1 MGERGSLVGRDREM
15 AAVGAALDRL
25 ASARRRPGFDW
36 MEIRGEPGIGK
47 SRLIGELTELA
58 DARGHLVL
66 RGHGAELEQDIPFN
80 ALVDALDDYLGA
92 VDPARLRQLGA
103 DRLDELAAVFPALR
117 SLGTVPTG
125 NTSEMQRWQTYRA
138 ARALLELLAANRP
151 LVLALD
157 DLHWADTA
165 SVELV
170 AHLLRRPPKARVL
183 LVVAVRPR
191 QVPKALAAALSAAA
205 ASAVVATTDGQAG
218 ANSPATVGVR
228 LELAPLSPEDSDSL
242 LSPVTRDPAVR
253 RRWYRESGGNPF
265 YLEQLARTRPP
276 NRPLSA
282 AAGPSSV
289 PPASAAST
297 GLDGPDDVPPA
308 VTAAV
313 GAEIAQLPEV
323 VRRFAQGAAVA
334 GEVFEPDLAA
344 EAAALPETD
353 AFEALDALVAADV
366 VRPTEMPRRFT
377 FRHPIVRHAIYMSA
391 GPGWRI
397 AAHARAADALAVRGA
412 AATARAHHVE
422 RAARPGDEAAIAL
435 LTKAAAASRL
445 RAPAAAAHWYAAA
458 LRLLPGGESSPGRS
472 AGVDVDVDADGGL
485 RRLELL
491 SRLAAALDA
500 SYQPQQAR
508 VVLDEIMGLI
518 PREFGAERAHLV
530 ALRSAVDHVLGRH
543 GEARALVL
551 DAVASAE
558 PGTRESC
565 LLRLQLAID
574 HFYTGEYDG
583 MRRWQQEAHALA
595 GTLDDAPLLAAS
607 AGLLAGAEYMVGDVP
622 AAIAEAAGAARRYD
636 LLSDDQVTPHL
647 DKLAW
652 LGWTEAFLERFTD
665 ALRHLDR
672 VDALALRNG
681 RGSIGTLTAVA
692 RSLVLTS
699 RGRLPE
705 AAVAAEAAVE
715 ACLLTPHLPFLSWAL
730 AARCA
735 AATLAGDLP
744 EALRSGAQGAR
755 AANPETDAVSVMA
768 GSYFAEA
775 LVEAGEPDRAVDEL
789 LGAAGGAELPRIEA
803 PIRPYWYEVLT
814 RAELARGMPE
824 AAAGW
829 AMLAERTAT
838 DAGGGLAGRKAS
850 AMRARA
856 AVEFA
861 RGQSSAAA
869 ASALA
874 SAAEAERAGLPI
886 ELGRSLI
893 VAGRAL
899 AADGQNARAVSELRR
914 AEARLDACGANR
926 PRDEAAR
933 LLRQLGERVS
943 RGGRPSAR
951 AQARAAQTL
960 AHHQTQTVVL
970 SVAAGALSTRERQIA
985 ELVAAG
991 QTNRQIAAA
1000 LFLSEKTIESHL
1012 TKVLAKLGVPT
1023 RAGVGSALRS

>member
-1 MGERGSLVGRDREM
+1 M

-25 ASARRRPGFDW
+25 ASARRRPGLDW

-47 SRLIGELTELA
+47 SRLIGELAELA

-125 NTSEMQRWQTYRA
+125 DTSEMQRWQTYRA

-170 AHLLRRPPKARVL
+170 AHLLRRPPNARVL

-191 QVPKALAAALSAAA
+191 QVPEALAAALSAAA
-205 ASAVVATTDGQAG
+205 LSGRALSGRALSGGAASAVVAATDGQAG

-228 LELAPLSPEDSDSL
+228 LELAPLSPEDSDAL
-242 LSPVTRDPAVR
+242 LSPVTRDPVVR

-265 YLEQLARTRPP
+265 YLEQLARTRAPT
-276 NRPLSA
+276 RPLSA
-282 AAGPSSV
+282 VAGPSSV
-289 PPASAAST
+289 PPALTAST

-366 VRPTEMPRRFT
+366 VRPTEVPRRFM

-397 AAHARAADALAVRGA
+397 AAHARAADALAARGA

-458 LRLLPGGESSPGRS
+458 LRLLPGGESSPGQS
-472 AGVDVDVDADGGL
+472 VDVYVDADGGL

-508 VVLDEIMGLI
+508 VVLDEIMDLI

-607 AGLLAGAEYMVGDVP
+607 AGLLAGAEYMVGDVS

-636 LLSDDQVTPHL
+636 LLSDDQVIPHL

-692 RSLVLTS
+692 RSLVLTL

-705 AAVAAEAAVE
+705 AAAAAEAAVE

-744 EALRSGAQGAR
+744 EALRSGAQGVR

-829 AMLAERTAT
+829 AVLAERTAA

-914 AEARLDACGANR
+914 AESRLDACGANR

-951 AQARAAQTL
+951 AQAQAAATL
-960 AHHQTQTVVL
+960 TRHQTQAVVL
-970 SVAAGALSTRERQIA
+970 SVAAGTLSARERQIA

-1000 LFLSEKTIESHL
+1000 LFVSEKTVESHL

>member
-1 MGERGSLVGRDREM
+1 M

-47 SRLIGELTELA
+47 SRLIGELAELA

-170 AHLLRRPPKARVL
+170 AHLLRRPPNARVL

-191 QVPKALAAALSAAA
+191 QVPKALAAALSAAS
-205 ASAVVATTDGQAG
+205 ASAVVAATDGQAR
-218 ANSPATVGVR
+218 ANSSAAVGVR
-228 LELAPLSPEDSDSL
+228 LELAPLSPEDSDTL
-242 LSPVTRDPAVR
+242 LSPVTRDPVVR

-265 YLEQLARTRPP
+265 YLEQLARTRPST
-276 NRPLSA
+276 RPLSA
-282 AAGPSSV
+282 VSGPSSV
-289 PPASAAST
+289 PPAVTAPT

-344 EAAALPETD
+344 EAAALPEAD
-353 AFEALDALVAADV
+353 AFEALDSLVAADV
-366 VRPTEMPRRFT
+366 VRPTEVPRRFM

-397 AAHARAADALAVRGA
+397 AAHARAADALAARGA

-458 LRLLPGGESSPGRS
+458 LRLLPGGESSPGQS
-472 AGVDVDVDADGGL
+472 ADVDGDGDADGGL

-574 HFYTGEYDG
+574 HFYTGEYEG

-672 VDALALRNG
+672 VDTLALRNG

-692 RSLVLTS
+692 RSLVLTW

-744 EALRSGAQGAR
+744 EALRSGAQGVR
-755 AANPETDAVSVMA
+755 AANPENDAVSVMA
-768 GSYFAEA
+768 GSFFAEA

-829 AMLAERTAT
+829 AVLAERTAT
-838 DAGGGLAGRKAS
+838 AAGGGLAGRKAS

-914 AEARLDACGANR
+914 AESRLDACGANR

-951 AQARAAQTL
+951 AQAQAAATL
-960 AHHQTQTVVL
+960 TRHQSQAVVL
-970 SVAAGALSTRERQIA
+970 SVAAGTLSARERQIA

-1000 LFLSEKTIESHL
+1000 LFVSEKTVESHL